1 MAQPSTQDK
10 AKEAEAHARLVFAV
24 REIEASPS
32 LRHFVRQYLGFCG
45 VLFPTSVFT
54 TDPALNAYNQGVQ
67 AAGVEFA
74 RMLTSVAPHLWP
86 ALQLEEDENEPVAD
100 DADE

>member
-1 MAQPSTQDK
+1 MAQTSLHTD
-10 AKEAEAHARLVFAV
+10 ASEAEAQARLAFAV
-24 REIEASPS
+24 REIEASPN
-32 LRHFVRQYLGFCG
+32 LRHFIRQYLSFCG

-67 AAGVEFA
+67 AAGVELA

-86 ALQLEEDENEPVAD
+86 ALQLEEDENESVAD